1 MASYK
6 IKSTLSCPDEIKVKL
21 KDNVVKLIEFNGG
34 CSVINQAIT
43 KLSANRNIDELI
55 ELLSDIREPCVNKKS
70 CISQLTELLIHAKE
84 EEIKK
89 EEADRQYKL
98 TPDGLYDGI
107 TTLLSK
113 TNLNVDKDAITI
125 RVKKH
130 LYNKIENSVNEIKDK
145 INCELYI
152 EEFNDFNGD
161 YIFKTCAKKTTN
173 N

>member
-1 MASYK
+1 M
-6 IKSTLSCPDEIKVKL
+6 LL
-21 KDNVVKLIEFNGG
+21 QLRKDHRP
-34 CSVINQAIT
+34 Q
-43 KLSANRNIDELI
+43 R
-55 ELLSDIREPCVNKKS
+55 RR
-70 CISQLTELLIHAKE
+70 E

-145 INCELYI
+145 VNCELYI
-152 EEFNDFNGD
+152 EEFNDFND
-161 YIFKTCAKKTTN
+161 KFDFIIDFFSYYKITHENLIPTCNLIQAISVEYIRSLHKYEYPI
-173 N
+173 